1 MIEVV
6 EAMARIISRY
16 AIFEDI
22 YLRHPSPA
30 TKKLKEALVGL
41 YSAILLYL
49 SKAKAF
55 FQQSTPK
62 RLLKG
67 VFVAEEEFQELS
79 TILTLKQSEVD
90 RCAVIVQTESHNT
103 MSDTLDALA
112 IDGNEKHAELLHIL
126 RIIDGPINRMD
137 TQLQGLG
144 DRLETSERTKI
155 LSWISSQPYVEH
167 HEQIKRSDVPG
178 RGQWLLEDPVYTR
191 WHKESACSLL
201 WLHGKVGSGKSTLTA
216 IVIDDAMRRS
226 AAGQN
231 PPPVY
236 FYCSRNAAEPERSN
250 PDAILASIV
259 RQLSC
264 VQPGVPLRPSII
276 EKYERKGQGFLSSG
290 LRLEESRDL
299 ILELVKQ
306 YRMTTIVIDAL
317 DEIDSEKRHAL
328 LEALEDILQE
338 AVGLVKVFV
347 SSRDDQDIVCTL
359 EEYPSLGLA
368 SDKNQRDIEQFVR
381 TETERLI
388 SKRRLLR
395 YSKCKEELKYL
406 IIEQVSKGADGM

>member
-1 MIEVV
+1 MVESV

-41 YSAILLYL
+41 YAAILLYL
-49 SKAKAF
+49 SKVKAF
-55 FQQSTPK
+55 FQQSTPR

-79 TILTLKQSEVD
+79 TKLTLEQSEVD

-112 IDGNEKHAELLHIL
+112 IDGDEKHSELLHIL

-137 TQLQGLG
+137 TQLQGLE
-144 DRLETSERTKI
+144 DRLETSKRTEI
-155 LSWISSQPYVEH
+155 LSWISSQPYIEH

-178 RGQWLLEDPVYTR
+178 RGKWLLEDPVYTR

-236 FYCSRNAAEPERSN
+236 FFCSRNAAEPERSN

-264 VQPGVPLRPSII
+264 VQPGVPLRPSIFA
-276 EKYERKGQGFLSSG
+276 KYERKGQGFLSSG

-299 ILELVKQ
+299 ILELVEQ

-317 DEIDSEKRHAL
+317 DEIDLEKRHAL
-328 LEALEDILQE
+328 LEALEDILQK
-338 AVGLVKVFV
+338 AAGLVKVFV

-359 EEYPSLGLA
+359 NEYPSLDLA

-381 TETERLI
+381 TETERLV

-395 YSKCKEELKYL
+395 YSKCKEELKFI
-406 IIEQVSKGADGM
+406 IIEHVSKGADGM